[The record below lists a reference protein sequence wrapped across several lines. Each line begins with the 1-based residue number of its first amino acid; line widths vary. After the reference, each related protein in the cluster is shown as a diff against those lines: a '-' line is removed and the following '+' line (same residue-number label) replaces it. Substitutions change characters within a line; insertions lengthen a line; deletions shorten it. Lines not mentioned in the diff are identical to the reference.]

1 MGDQT
6 KKYEVTLRHHN
17 GAQDVVTVLAGSLSF
32 TVSGD
37 LVFEDEGR
45 NFQEA
50 YAKGYWFH
58 VREIKESH

>member
-6 KKYEVTLRHHN
+6 KKYKIVLRYHD
-17 GAQDVVTVLAGSLSF
+17 GVQSEITVLAGSLSF

-37 LVFEDEGR
+37 LVFEDESR

-50 YAKGYWFH
+50 YAKSYWFH

>member
-1 MGDQT
+1 MGDKT
-6 KKYEVTLRHHN
+6 KQFKVTLRFYS
-17 GAQDVVTVLAGSLSF
+17 GAQEEITVLAGSLSF

-37 LVFEDEGR
+37 LVFEDENR

-58 VREIKESH
+58 VREVKESH

>member
-1 MGDQT
+1 MGENT
-6 KKYEVTLRHHN
+6 KQYRVTVRFHN
-17 GAQDVVTVLAGSLSF
+17 GHQEEITVLAGSLSF

-37 LVFEDEGR
+37 LVFEDETR